1 MVDFDLIIRDGT
13 VIDGSGSQPRRADV
27 AVLGDRIADVGVV
40 AGRGRREVD
49 AAGALVAPGFVDLH
63 THYDGQA
70 TWDGFLQPSSWHGVT
85 TVVVGNCGV
94 GFAPVKPEHRGRVV
108 ELMEGVEDIPGVALT
123 EGLSWEWES
132 FPAFLTALEARP
144 HDMDIGTQVPHA
156 PLRVY
161 AMGDRAMAHEQA
173 TRGEIETMAGLAR
186 EAVQAGALG
195 FTTSRTLAHR
205 SISGELIPS
214 YDVDADELTAIAVAV
229 GSTGTGVLQ
238 LVTDFTDPDDDFE
251 LMRRMVRE
259 SGRPLSVS
267 VSQVQERPQTYRRV
281 LDLLEQA
288 RGDGLAITGQV
299 ATRGIGML
307 LGLQCTLHPFMSNP
321 AWQRLAH
328 LPYAEQARLMAR
340 PETKAAILAAQDS
353 QAPSNRLGG
362 SSIYLYDMM
371 YELTDPPDY
380 EPEPGMSLGARAA
393 RAGQS
398 PEELAYDVIRADAGR
413 GMIYLPIANYTYGSL
428 DAVREMLVHPYT
440 VPGLSDGG
448 AHVGTVCDASF
459 PTMLLQYWARDRRRD
474 RLDLPFVIKKQSR
487 DTASAVGLLDRGLLA
502 PGYKADL
509 NVIDLDR
516 IRLHRP
522 EMSFDLPAGG
532 GRLLQRADGY
542 RHTFVSGVETY
553 RDGQP
558 TGQLPGA
565 VVRGARAAPA
575 ATA

>member
-1 MVDFDLIIRDGT
+1 VADFDLIIRDGT
-13 VIDGSGSQPRRADV
+13 VIDGSGAQPRLADV
-27 AVLGDRIADVGVV
+27 AVIGDRIAEVGVV
-40 AGRGRREVD
+40 TGRGRREVD
-49 AAGALVAPGFVDLH
+49 AAGALVAPGFVDIH

-94 GFAPVKPEHRGRVV
+94 GFAPVKPEHRDRVV

-123 EGLSWEWES
+123 EGLTWEWES
-132 FPAFLTALEARP
+132 FPEYLNALSARP
-144 HDMDIGTQVPHA
+144 YDMDIGTQVPHA

-161 AMGDRAMAHEQA
+161 VMGDRAMAHEQA
-173 TRGEIETMAGLAR
+173 TPSEIQTMAGLAR
-186 EAVQAGALG
+186 EAMAAGALG
-195 FTTSRTLAHR
+195 FTTSRTLAHH
-205 SISGELIPS
+205 SISGELTPS
-214 YDVDADELTAIAVAV
+214 YDAGAGELAAIAAAV
-229 GSTGTGVLQ
+229 GRTGSGVFE
-238 LVTDFTDPDDDFE
+238 LVTDFTDPEDDFA

-259 SGRPLSVS
+259 SGRPLSVL
-267 VSQVQERPQTYRRV
+267 VSQIQERPQVYRQV

-288 RGDGLAITGQV
+288 QADGLPITGQV
-299 ATRGIGML
+299 ATRGIGLL
-307 LGLQCTLHPFMSNP
+307 LGLQCTLHPFMTNP
-321 AWQRLAH
+321 VWRRLAH
-328 LPYAEQARLMAR
+328 LSCAEQAREMAR

-353 QAPSNRLGG
+353 QAPSNLLGG

-380 EPEPGMSLGARAA
+380 EPGPGTSLTARAA
-393 RAGQS
+393 RREQS
-398 PEELAYDVIRADAGR
+398 PEELAYDLIRADDGR
-413 GMIYLPIANYTYGSL
+413 GMIYLPISNYSYGSL
-428 DAVREMLVHPYT
+428 DVVRELLTHPCT

-459 PTMLLQYWARDRRRD
+459 PTMLLQYWARDRSHG

-487 DTASAVGLLDRGLLA
+487 DTARAVGLLDRGLLA

-553 RDGQP
+553 REGQP
-558 TGQLPGA
+558 TGQLPGT
-565 VVRGARAAPA
+565 VVRGAQGAPA
-575 ATA
+575 A

>member
-1 MVDFDLIIRDGT
+1 VADFDLIIRDGT
-13 VIDGSGSQPRRADV
+13 VVDGTGAEPRRADV
-27 AVLGDRIADVGVV
+27 AVLGDRIAVVGAV

-49 AAGALVAPGFVDLH
+49 AAGAVVAPGFVDIH

-85 TVVVGNCGV
+85 TVVIGNCGV
-94 GFAPVKPEHRGRVV
+94 GFAPVKPEHRSRVV

-123 EGLSWEWES
+123 EGLSWDWES
-132 FPAFLTALEARP
+132 FPEYLKALSARP

-161 AMGDRAMAHEQA
+161 VMGDRAMAHEQA
-173 TRGEIETMAGLAR
+173 TPSEIETMAGLAH
-186 EAVQAGALG
+186 EAVAAGALG
-195 FTTSRTLAHR
+195 FTTSRTLAHH
-205 SISGELIPS
+205 SISGELTPS
-214 YDVDADELTAIAVAV
+214 YDAGAGELAAIAAAV
-229 GSTGTGVLQ
+229 GRTGSGVFE
-238 LVTDFTDPDDDFE
+238 LVTDFTDPDDDFA

-259 SGRPLSVS
+259 SGRPLSVL
-267 VSQVQERPQTYRRV
+267 VSQVRERPQDYRRV
-281 LDLLEQA
+281 LDLLEVAQA
-288 RGDGLAITGQV
+288 DGLPITGQV
-299 ATRGIGML
+299 ATRGIGLL
-307 LGLQCTLHPFMSNP
+307 LGLQCTLHPFLSNP
-321 AWQRLAH
+321 VWQRLAH
-328 LPYAEQARLMAR
+328 LPCAGQARAMAR

-353 QAPSNRLGG
+353 QTPANLLGG
-362 SSIYLYDMM
+362 SSIHLYDTM

-380 EPEPGMSLGARAA
+380 EPAPGESLAARAA
-393 RAGQS
+393 RAGKS
-398 PEELAYDVIRADAGR
+398 PEELAYDVIRADDGR
-413 GMIYLPIANYTYGSL
+413 GMIYLPIGNYSDGSL
-428 DAVREMLVHPYT
+428 DVVRELLTHPCT

-459 PTMLLQYWARDRRRD
+459 PTMLLQYWARDRGHG
-474 RLDLPFVIKKQSR
+474 RLDLPFVIQKQSR
-487 DTASAVGLLDRGLLA
+487 DTARAVGLLDRGVLA

-565 VVRGARAAPA
+565 VVRGAQGAPA
-575 ATA
+575 A